1 MNVETQQPAG
11 PVARAIQHELQHL
24 RDEWWWLL
32 ILGILLMLSGV
43 AALVYPFASSV
54 AAVIVLGVSLLVSGV
69 ATIVTAFWAG
79 KWSALMLQ
87 LLIGIFYAAMGFII
101 MDTPVAS
108 TVSLTL
114 VVAIM
119 FIVIGI
125 MRSIAA
131 LVIRFPQWGW
141 SLLSGALTMLVGLV
155 IYKSLPETA
164 MWAIG
169 TIVGIQLF
177 FDGWYWIML
186 SLAVRRLPVDRAS

>member
-1 MNVETQQPAG
+1 
-11 PVARAIQHELQHL
+11 
-24 RDEWWWLL
+24 
-32 ILGILLMLSGV
+32 
-43 AALVYPFASSV
+43 
-54 AAVIVLGVSLLVSGV
+54 
-69 ATIVTAFWAG
+69 
-79 KWSALMLQ
+79 
-87 LLIGIFYAAMGFII
+87 MGFII

-114 VVAIM
+114 VIAIM

-125 MRSIAA
+125 MRSVAA

-155 IYKSLPETA
+155 IYRNLPETA
-164 MWAIG
+164 LWAIG

-186 SLAVRRLPVDRAS
+186 SLAIRRLPINRS